1 MRTAKKLRVRGQGD
15 SIRTVLSHVPVLN
28 ADETIREK
36 MKIGRLA
43 RERCAALQTAV
54 QIREPAH
61 ETSRP
66 KSKVGNRH
74 PDVIDAGLLQHR
86 KQQAENNIVWIVIGE
101 RLLQY
106 LGEKGESRGPR
117 VIYRLGQRRVQDV
130 KRVETYQLLA
140 GLLGIVGT
148 NMGHGLKGAA
158 KTAPRPGRRL
168 GYTLDLP
175 VVAGKQR
182 NDLVGFMNGPGSQD
196 DSFHLVNNHGRP
208 A

>member
-1 MRTAKKLRVRGQGD
+1 M
-15 SIRTVLSHVPVLN
+15 RTVLSHVPVLN
-28 ADETIREK
+28 ADETIRVK

-43 RERCAALQTAV
+43 REGCAAQQTTV

-61 ETSRP
+61 ETSCP

-106 LGEKGESRGPR
+106 LGEKGESHGPR
-117 VIYRLGQRRVQDV
+117 VIYRLGQRRVQYV
-130 KRVETYQLLA
+130 KRVETDQLLA

-148 NMGHGLKGAA
+148 NMGHGLKGAT
-158 KTAPRPGRRL
+158 KTAPRPGR
-168 GYTLDLP
+168 
-175 VVAGKQR
+175 
-182 NDLVGFMNGPGSQD
+182 
-196 DSFHLVNNHGRP
+196 
-208 A
+208 